1 MFCYLD
7 NAATTKPSENVVE
20 AVNHVMIEEFGNPS
34 SLHGLG
40 VNAERIIKESKANI
54 LKLVKDRDGD
64 ILFTSGG
71 TESNNL
77 ALLGAARAH
86 ARLGKHIITTSIEHK
101 SVLNACKQLEEEGF
115 EISYLKVDNNGIIDF
130 EDFKSKLR
138 DDTILVSIM
147 HVNNETGSIQP
158 VELIGQ
164 YISKLKKKPIYH
176 IDAVQS
182 FSKLRVSQKSILFDL
197 LSISGHKVYAP
208 KGIGAL
214 YMKKGTK
221 LKALVFGGQQGSGI
235 RPGTE
240 NILGITGINQ
250 SIKDLSKD
258 INENYENV
266 SVVKKR
272 FLSELKSKEIQYEIN
287 CDVDNASP
295 YIVNLSFD
303 SIRGEVLLHSLEA
316 DKIFVSTGSACNSAN
331 KLYSHVLTEM
341 KMSESMMEG
350 AIRFSFSTNTTKEEI
365 DYAVEK
371 IAYHVNYLLSITRR
385 K

>member
-7 NAATTKPSENVVE
+7 NAATTKPSGNVIE
-20 AVNHVMIEEFGNPS
+20 AVNHVMLEEFGNPS
-34 SLHGLG
+34 SLHSLG
-40 VNAERIIKESKANI
+40 VNAERIIKETKSNI
-54 LKLVKDRDGD
+54 LKLVKDRNGD
-64 ILFTSGG
+64 VLFTSGG
-71 TESNNL
+71 TEANNL
-77 ALLGAARAH
+77 AVLGAARAH
-86 ARLGKHIITTSIEHK
+86 ARLGKHIITTSVEHK
-101 SVLNACKQLEEEGF
+101 SVLNACGQLEDEGF
-115 EISYLKVDNNGIIDF
+115 EISYLKVDANGVIDF
-130 EDFKSKLR
+130 EDFKNKLR

-158 VELIGQ
+158 VEEIGK
-164 YISKLKKKPIYH
+164 YISKLKKKPIFH

-182 FSKLRVSQKSILFDL
+182 FAKLRVSQKTIAFDL
-197 LSISGHKVYAP
+197 LTISGHKIYAP

-214 YMKKGTK
+214 YMKKSTK

-258 INENYENV
+258 INENYEKV
-266 SVVKKR
+266 TVLKEY
-272 FLSELKSKEIQYEIN
+272 FLSELKSKEVQYEIN
-287 CDVDNASP
+287 CDVDNASS
-295 YIVNLSFD
+295 YIANLSFD
-303 SIRGEVLLHSLEA
+303 GIRGEVLLHSLEI
-316 DKIFVSTGSACNSAN
+316 DKIYVSTGSACNSAN
-331 KLYSHVLTEM
+331 KSYSHVLTEM

-350 AIRFSFSTNTTKEEI
+350 AIRFSFSINTTKDEI